1 MMNDLVRQPLVRK
14 ERERLA
20 KRQEIVNAAR
30 QVFAQKG
37 YDHAT
42 LDEIAAKAEF
52 AKGTLYNYFDSKETL
67 FREIVS
73 SMLDD
78 LARIAQAAM
87 EGGGSLRERFLRYA
101 IQTMEYHKKNED
113 LQRIL
118 ARELNRMQ
126 LEVHLVPIMQRLRSI
141 AEILGSALKREINK
155 RTIVRE
161 EPIELAFVFLG
172 MVHNRTLRR
181 SFEGNGLA
189 GFEPERDARFLVQL
203 FFEGCEV
210 A

>member
-1 MMNDLVRQPLVRK
+1 MMSLAQQPLLRK

-73 SMLDD
+73 AMLDD
-78 LARIAQAAM
+78 LARIAEVAM
-87 EGGGSLRERFLRYA
+87 AGGGSLRERFLRYA
-101 IQTMEYHKKNED
+101 TQTMEYHKKNED

-126 LEVHLVPIMQRLRSI
+126 LEVGLVPIMQRLRGI
-141 AEILGSALKREINK
+141 ADILGSALKKEITK

-161 EPIELAFVFLG
+161 EPTELAFVFLG

-181 SFEGNGLA
+181 SFEGKGLSE
-189 GFEPERDARFLVQL
+189 FEPEREAGFLVQL
-203 FFEGCEV
+203 FFQGCEV

>member
-1 MMNDLVRQPLVRK
+1 MMNLAQQPLLRK

-73 SMLDD
+73 AMLDD
-78 LARIAQAAM
+78 LARIAEVAM

-101 IQTMEYHKKNED
+101 TQTMQYYKKNED

-126 LEVHLVPIMQRLRSI
+126 LEVELVAIMQRLRGI
-141 AEILGSALKREINK
+141 ADILGSALKKEINK

-181 SFEGNGLA
+181 SFEGKGLS
-189 GFEPERDARFLVQL
+189 GFEPEREAGFLVQL
-203 FFEGCEV
+203 FFEGCEL